1 MSIFDRFRGVPEA
14 QSRPL
19 SSEARQEPVLH
30 EAQLRPMASASG
42 PIFQGLNDP
51 ALLEFMRSGQLG
63 ASTRMLRNTS
73 ALRCLSLIGNGL
85 GMLPTSL
92 YRSGN
97 DKEVVKDHPAHKL
110 LRIKPNPWQTPMEF
124 KSQMQLQL
132 ETEGNA
138 YARIIRAAGRP
149 IHLIPFDKGKVDAK
163 LGSNYRMQYR
173 CTTENGGQLTLDQDE
188 ILHVRELSFDGVLGL
203 SKRQLSTE
211 VFELAEQAQ
220 RAAGNVFKTGVMA
233 GGAIEV
239 PNALSDQAYQRM
251 RTSIKEDHS
260 GAENVNSWM
269 IAEEGAKV
277 NRFGSTAADA
287 QQLESRNHQIEE
299 VARLYGV
306 PRPLLMMDDTSWGSG
321 IEQLAIF
328 FVQFTMMPR
337 FTAWEQA
344 LARSLL
350 TDGERESFYFKFN
363 ERALLRGTLKD
374 QADYFAKA
382 LGAGGHQGWHGVN
395 EVREL
400 LDYPADSN
408 PKFNSPPEP
417 MGKKASNEPQATT

>member
-1 MSIFDRFRGVPEA
+1 MKLFDRFRGGPEA
-14 QSRPL
+14 ESRPL
-19 SSEARQEPVLH
+19 DDGTRQEPALKDEPV
-30 EAQLRPMASASG
+30 RFMASAPG
-42 PIFQGLNDP
+42 PVFQGLSDP
-51 ALLEFMRSGQLG
+51 ALLEFIRNGQK
-63 ASTRMLRNTS
+63 AATSSMLRNTS

-92 YRSGN
+92 YRSGD
-97 DKEVVKDHPAHKL
+97 DKEVASDHPAHKL
-110 LRIKPNPWQTPMEF
+110 LRFKPNPWQTPMEF
-124 KSQMQLQL
+124 KSQMQVLL

-149 IHLIPFDKGKVDAK
+149 IHLIPFEKGKVDAK
-163 LGSNYRMQYR
+163 LGSNWRMQYR

-188 ILHVRELSFDGVLGL
+188 ILHVRELSIDGVLGL
-203 SKRQLSTE
+203 SKRRLSTE

-239 PNALSDQAYQRM
+239 PNALSDTAYDRM

-328 FVQFTMMPR
+328 FVQFTMTPR

-350 TDGERESFYFKFN
+350 TDRERETLYFKFN

-382 LGAGGHQGWHGVN
+382 LGAGGHQPWHTAN
-395 EVREL
+395 EVRDLAE
-400 LDYPADSN
+400 YPADPN
-408 PKFNSPPEP
+408 PKFNTLGDPS
-417 MGKKASNEPQATT
+417 GKKATDEPQKAT

>member
-1 MSIFDRFRGVPEA
+1 MNIFDRFRGRPDA

-19 SSEARQEPVLH
+19 GEVERREPELK
-30 EAQLRPMASASG
+30 ERPFRTLASAEG
-42 PIFQGLNDP
+42 VVFHGLGDP
-51 ALLEFMRSGQLG
+51 ALMEFIRSGQMG
-63 ASTRMLRNTS
+63 IASSMLRNTA

-92 YRSGN
+92 YHVGSE
-97 DKEVVKDHPAHKL
+97 KEVAKDHPAHKL
-110 LRIKPNPWQTPMEF
+110 LRYKPNPWQTPMEF
-124 KSQMQLQL
+124 KSQMQVLV

-138 YARIIRAAGRP
+138 YARIIRSGDRP
-149 IHLIPFDKGKVDAK
+149 IHLIPFEKGQVQAK
-163 LGSNYRMQYR
+163 LGSNYRMQYI
-173 CTTENGGQLTLDQDE
+173 CSIEGGGQITLDQDE
-188 ILHVRELSFDGVLGL
+188 ILHIRELSIDGVLGL
-203 SKRQLSTE
+203 SKRKLSEE
-211 VFELAEQAQ
+211 VFELASQAQ
-220 RAAGNVFKTGVMA
+220 RAALNVFKTGVMA

-239 PNALSDQAYQRM
+239 PNALSDEAYERM
-251 RTSIKEDHS
+251 KKTRDEEYS
-260 GAENVNSWM
+260 GSENSNKWM
-269 IAEEGAKV
+269 FLEEGAKA
-277 NRFGSTAADA
+277 NPFTSSARDG

-328 FVQFTMMPR
+328 FVQFTMSSR

-350 TDGERESFYFKFN
+350 TDQERESFQFKFN
-363 ERALLRGTLKD
+363 VRALLRGTLKD
-374 QADYFAKA
+374 QADYLAKS

>member
-1 MSIFDRFRGVPEA
+1 MKFFDRFRGSPDA

-19 SSEARQEPVLH
+19 NEGMRQEPVLQ
-30 EAQLRPMASASG
+30 EVPLRPLASAAG
-42 PIFQGLNDP
+42 PTFQGLGDP
-51 ALLEFMRSGQLG
+51 ALLEFIRSGQIG
-63 ASTRMLRNTS
+63 ATSSMLRNTS

-92 YRSGN
+92 YRAGD
-97 DKEVVKDHPAHKL
+97 DKEVASDHPAHKL
-110 LRIKPNPWQTPMEF
+110 LRFKPNPWQTPMEF
-124 KSQMQLQL
+124 KSQMQLLL
-132 ETEGNA
+132 ETEGDA

-149 IHLIPFDKGKVDAK
+149 IHLIPFEKGKVDAK
-163 LGSNYRMQYR
+163 LGSNWRMQYR
-173 CTTENGGQLTLDQDE
+173 CSTENGGEITLDQED

-203 SKRQLSTE
+203 SKRRLSTE

-220 RAAGNVFKTGVMA
+220 RAASNVFRTGVMA

-239 PNALSDQAYQRM
+239 PNALSDQAYDRM

-277 NRFGSTAADA
+277 NRFGSTASDA

-328 FVQFTMMPR
+328 FVQFTMTPR

-350 TDGERESFYFKFN
+350 TDRERESLYFKFN

-382 LGAGGHQGWHGVN
+382 LGAGGHQPWHTAN
-395 EVREL
+395 EVRDLAE
-400 LDYPADSN
+400 YPADPN
-408 PKFNSPPEP
+408 PKFNTLGDPS
-417 MGKKASNEPQATT
+417 GKKASNEPQKTT

>member
-1 MSIFDRFRGVPEA
+1 MKFFDRFRGSPEA

-19 SSEARQEPVLH
+19 DDGGRKEPGLQEVP
-30 EAQLRPMASASG
+30 LRPLASASG
-42 PIFQGLNDP
+42 PVFQGLNDP
-51 ALLEFMRSGQLG
+51 ALLEFIRNGQTTP
-63 ASTRMLRNTS
+63 ASRMVRNMA
-73 ALRCLSLIGNGL
+73 ALRSLSLISNGL
-85 GMLPTSL
+85 GMLPISL
-92 YRSGN
+92 YEAGA
-97 DKEVVKDHPAHKL
+97 DKKVMRDHPAHKL
-110 LRIKPNPWQTPMEF
+110 IRIKPNPWQTPMEF
-124 KSQMQLQL
+124 KSQMQLLL

-149 IHLIPFDKGKVDAK
+149 IHLIPFEKGRVEAK
-163 LGSNYRMQYR
+163 LGSNWRMQYR
-173 CTTENGGQLTLDQDE
+173 CTTENGGEVTLDQDE

-203 SKRQLSTE
+203 SKRKLSTE

-239 PNALSDQAYQRM
+239 PHALSDQAYQRM
-251 RTSIKEDHS
+251 KDSMAEEYS
-260 GAENVNSWM
+260 GSDNANKWM
-269 IAEEGAKV
+269 IAEEGAKA
-277 NRFGSTAADA
+277 NPFTSTAKDG

-328 FVQFTMMPR
+328 FVQFTMAPR
-337 FTAWEQA
+337 FVCWEQA
-344 LARSLL
+344 LGRSLL
-350 TDGERESFYFKFN
+350 TDRERETLYYKTN

-382 LGAGGHQGWHGVN
+382 LGSGGHQPWHTAN
-395 EVREL
+395 EIRDLAE
-400 LDYPADSN
+400 YPAVPD
-408 PKFNSPPEP
+408 PKFNTLGDPS
-417 MGKKASNEPQATT
+417 GKKATNESQKSA

>member
-1 MSIFDRFRGVPEA
+1 MSIFDMFRRKAEA
-14 QSRPL
+14 KSRP
-19 SSEARQEPVLH
+19 Q
-30 EAQLRPMASASG
+30 ASAQG
-42 PIFQGLNDP
+42 ITFQGLDDP
-51 ALLEFMRSGQLG
+51 ALLEFIRNGQQG
-63 ASTRMLRNTS
+63 ESNRMLRNTS
-73 ALRCLSLIGNGL
+73 ALRSLSLIGNGL
-85 GMLPTSL
+85 GMLPVSL
-92 YRSGN
+92 YRSGS
-97 DKEVVKDHPAHKL
+97 DKEIVKDHPAHKL
-110 LRIKPNPWQTPMEF
+110 LRFKPNPWQTPMEF
-124 KSQMQLQL
+124 KSQMQVLM

-149 IHLIPFDKGKVDAK
+149 IHLIPFEKGRVDAK
-163 LGSNYRMQYR
+163 LGSNWRMQYR

-188 ILHVRELSFDGVLGL
+188 ILHVRELSIDGVLGL
-203 SKRQLSTE
+203 SKRRLSCE

-220 RAAGNVFKTGVMA
+220 RAAANVFKTGVMA

-239 PNALSDQAYQRM
+239 PNAMSDQAYQRM
-251 RTSIKEDHS
+251 KTARDEEYS
-260 GAENVNSWM
+260 GAENVNKWM
-269 IAEEGAKV
+269 IMEEGAKA
-277 NRFGSTAADA
+277 NPFTSTAKDG

-328 FVQFTMMPR
+328 FVQFTMTPR
-337 FTAWEQA
+337 FTAWEEA

-350 TDGERESFYFKFN
+350 TDNERENLYFKFN

-400 LDYPADSN
+400 LEYPADPN
-408 PKFNSPPEP
+408 PKFNTPPEP
-417 MGKKASNEPQATT
+417 MGKKASNESEKTT

>member
-1 MSIFDRFRGVPEA
+1 MSILDMFRRKAEA
-14 QSRPL
+14 KSRPK
-19 SSEARQEPVLH
+19 
-30 EAQLRPMASASG
+30 ASAEG
-42 PIFQGLNDP
+42 ITFQGLDDP
-51 ALLEFMRSGQLG
+51 ALLEFIRNGQLG
-63 ASTRMLRNTS
+63 ESNRMLRNTS
-73 ALRCLSLIGNGL
+73 ALRSLSLIGNGL
-85 GMLPTSL
+85 GMLPVSL
-92 YRSGN
+92 YRSGS
-97 DKEVVKDHPAHKL
+97 DKEIVKDHPAHKL
-110 LRIKPNPWQTPMEF
+110 LRFKPNPWQTPMEF
-124 KSQMQLQL
+124 KSQMQVLL

-149 IHLIPFDKGKVDAK
+149 IHLIPFEKGRVDAK
-163 LGSNYRMQYR
+163 LGSNWRMQYR

-188 ILHVRELSFDGVLGL
+188 ILHVRELSIDGVLGL
-203 SKRQLSTE
+203 SKRRLSCE

-220 RAAGNVFKTGVMA
+220 RAAANVFKTGVMA

-239 PNALSDQAYQRM
+239 PNAMSDQAYQRM
-251 RTSIKEDHS
+251 KTARDEEYS
-260 GAENVNSWM
+260 GAENVNKWM
-269 IAEEGAKV
+269 IMEEGAKA
-277 NRFGSTAADA
+277 NPFTSTAKDG

-328 FVQFTMMPR
+328 FVQFTMTPR
-337 FTAWEQA
+337 FTAWEEA

-350 TDGERESFYFKFN
+350 TDHERENLYFKFN

-400 LDYPADSN
+400 LEYPADPN
-408 PKFNSPPEP
+408 PKFNTPPEP

>member
-1 MSIFDRFRGVPEA
+1 MKFFDRFRGSPDA
-14 QSRPL
+14 KSRPL
-19 SSEARQEPVLH
+19 NEGMRQEPVLQ
-30 EAQLRPMASASG
+30 EVPLRPLASAAG
-42 PIFQGLNDP
+42 PTFQGLGDP
-51 ALLEFMRSGQLG
+51 ALLEFIRSGQIG
-63 ASTRMLRNTS
+63 ATSSMLRNTS

-92 YRSGN
+92 YRAGD
-97 DKEVVKDHPAHKL
+97 DKEVASDHPAHKL
-110 LRIKPNPWQTPMEF
+110 LRFKPNPWQTPMEF
-124 KSQMQLQL
+124 KSQMQLLL

-149 IHLIPFDKGKVDAK
+149 IHLIPFEKGKVDAK
-163 LGSNYRMQYR
+163 LGSNWRMQYR
-173 CTTENGGQLTLDQDE
+173 CSTENGGEITLDQED

-203 SKRQLSTE
+203 SKRRLSTE

-220 RAAGNVFKTGVMA
+220 RAASNVFRTGVMA

-239 PNALSDQAYQRM
+239 PNALSDQAYDRM

-277 NRFGSTAADA
+277 NRFGSTASDA

-328 FVQFTMMPR
+328 FVQFTMTPR

-350 TDGERESFYFKFN
+350 TDRERESLYFKFN

-382 LGAGGHQGWHGVN
+382 LGAGGHQPWHTAN
-395 EVREL
+395 EVRDLAE
-400 LDYPADSN
+400 YPADPN
-408 PKFNSPPEP
+408 PKFNTLGDPS
-417 MGKKASNEPQATT
+417 GKKASNEPQKTT

>member
-1 MSIFDRFRGVPEA
+1 MSIFDMFRRKPEA
-14 QSRPL
+14 RSRPK
-19 SSEARQEPVLH
+19 
-30 EAQLRPMASASG
+30 ASAEG
-42 PIFQGLNDP
+42 ITFQGLDDP
-51 ALLEFMRSGQLG
+51 ALLEFIRNGQLG
-63 ASTRMLRNTS
+63 ESNRMLRNTS
-73 ALRCLSLIGNGL
+73 ALRSLSLIGNGL
-85 GMLPTSL
+85 GMLPVSL
-92 YRSGN
+92 YRSGS
-97 DKEVVKDHPAHKL
+97 DKEIVKDHPAHKL
-110 LRIKPNPWQTPMEF
+110 LRFKPNPWQTPMEF
-124 KSQMQLQL
+124 KSQMQVLL

-149 IHLIPFDKGKVDAK
+149 IHLIPFEKGRVDAK
-163 LGSNYRMQYR
+163 LGSNWRMQYR

-188 ILHVRELSFDGVLGL
+188 ILHVRELSIDGVLGL
-203 SKRQLSTE
+203 SKRRLSAE

-239 PNALSDQAYQRM
+239 PNAMSDQAYQRM
-251 RTSIKEDHS
+251 KTARDEEYS
-260 GAENVNSWM
+260 GAENVNKWM
-269 IAEEGAKV
+269 IMEEGAKA
-277 NRFGSTAADA
+277 NPFTSTAKDG

-328 FVQFTMMPR
+328 FVQFTMTPR
-337 FTAWEQA
+337 FTAWEEA

-350 TDGERESFYFKFN
+350 TDRERENLYFKFN

-400 LDYPADSN
+400 LEYPADPN
-408 PKFNSPPEP
+408 PKFNTPPEP
-417 MGKKASNEPQATT
+417 MGKKASNESEKTT